1 MADFGD
7 HEFIK
12 SFVSGDDKA
21 FGEIYKHYYPGL
33 FTTCLKYIRPRGTVE
48 DAKDLVSITFQKLYE
63 RRDKIDT
70 MPGITRFLY
79 LALRTRSIDLLRRK
93 RWVKETPHDPAGLQA
108 TVNDEIDVGFWETVM
123 QEKQV
128 MDMVRG
134 LPERSREV
142 IVLYYLKGLK
152 YREIGEH
159 MDISP
164 RTVENSLRS
173 ALDKLRSALA
183 DNGIRSVLLLST
195 TAFASIIAEVT
206 CALIILHVSAMLPLF

>member
-1 MADFGD
+1 MAEFGD
-7 HEFIK
+7 QEFIK
-12 SFVSGDDKA
+12 SFVSGDDKV

-48 DAKDLVSITFQKLYE
+48 DAKDIVSITFQKLYE
-63 RRDKIDT
+63 RRDKINT
-70 MPGITRFLY
+70 MPGITHFLY
-79 LALRTRSIDLLRRK
+79 LALRTRSIDFLRRK
-93 RWVKETPHDPAGLQA
+93 GRVKETPLDPAGLQA
-108 TVNDEIDVGFWETVM
+108 ANDEIDVGFWESVL

-164 RTVENSLRS
+164 RTVENQLRY

-183 DNGIRSVLLLST
+183 DNRIKGILLLST
-195 TAFASIIAEVT
+195 TAFAGIIAEVT
-206 CALIILHVSAMLPLF
+206 CCLFILHMTAMLPLF